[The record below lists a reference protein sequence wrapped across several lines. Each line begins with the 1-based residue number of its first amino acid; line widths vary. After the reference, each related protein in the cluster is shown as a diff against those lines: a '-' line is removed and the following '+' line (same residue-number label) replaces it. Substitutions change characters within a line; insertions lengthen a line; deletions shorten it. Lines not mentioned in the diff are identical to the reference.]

1 MTIWPTM
8 EIDVM
13 RILMTLYLAL
23 APEFGQSLQ
32 ADEQLGSTMTL
43 EDLQKKQRDVQEVD
57 QFEVLSVQAAAEPV
71 PAIRLRLYPAYW
83 ELKPGSALLHFS
95 RAQLL
100 LMQRSEEER
109 NRWQTDEWMNGEGEG
124 EKPTT
129 EQLGKT
135 VESLQTLFR
144 ELHDLAMSEDFS
156 ADHRLRD
163 LRGPEVFTFI
173 MPDVQESRAL
183 ARILKMKIRYQIL
196 QRDFD
201 GAVTSISDGLR
212 LAEFIG
218 QGETLIQKLVGIAI
232 QSMMRAGIENLI
244 ATPGSPNL
252 YWALATIPRPLVST
266 RDSVMWELN
275 TLARVFPALFEAEKT
290 DWTDAQATEKWSAML
305 KDFSV
310 LSGDATPTDFKLA
323 LAVGS
328 IAFVSPARQRL
339 QTSGFPEER
348 LNRLPALQII
358 LIDAAREL
366 RRMGDEL
373 GKGHLLPDPLA
384 LSVLS
389 QADDQFLQT
398 MRKELMTSLAAV
410 LASRLYPAVTQA
422 RDAETRTQMTYA
434 RLMTL
439 EALRMH
445 AANSNGQLPNSLEE
459 LSSAPALP
467 DPYTG
472 RNFDYSV
479 ETVDGSSVVTLRSPG
494 PESYKP
500 MQVLIARFGK

>member
-1 MTIWPTM
+1 
-8 EIDVM
+8 M
-13 RILMTLYLAL
+13 RILMMYLFIIAG
-23 APEFGQSLQ
+23 AFGQSVQ
-32 ADEQLGSTMTL
+32 AADEQLGSTMTL
-43 EDLQKKQRDVQEVD
+43 EDLQKKRGNDPEAA
-57 QFEVLSVQAAAEPV
+57 EPLEILKVQAAAEPV
-71 PAIRLRLYPAYW
+71 PAIRLRLYPAHW

-100 LMQRSEEER
+100 LMQRSEDDR

-129 EQLGKT
+129 EQLGKA

-144 ELHDLAMSEDFS
+144 ELHELAMSEDFS
-156 ADHRLRD
+156 ADHRVRD

-183 ARILKMKIRYQIL
+183 ARLLKMKIRYQIL

-232 QSMMRAGIENLI
+232 QSMMREGIDDLI

-252 YWALATIPRPLVST
+252 YWALAAIPRPLVST

-275 TLARVFPALFEAEKT
+275 TLARVFPAFIEAEKT
-290 DWTDAQATEKWSAML
+290 DWTDAQAAEKWSAML
-305 KDFSV
+305 DDFGI
-310 LSGDATPTDFKLA
+310 LSGDGAPNDARLA

-328 IAFVSPARQRL
+328 VAFAAQARQRL
-339 QTSGFPEER
+339 QASGFPEER
-348 LNRLPALQII
+348 LNRLPALQLIM
-358 LIDAAREL
+358 IDASREL
-366 RRMGDEL
+366 RLMSDEL

-384 LSVLS
+384 IPMLK
-389 QADDQFLQT
+389 QANNRFQERLQ
-398 MRKELMTSLAAV
+398 KERMTSMAAV
-410 LASRLYPAVTQA
+410 IAGLLYPAVTQA

-445 AANSNGQLPNSLEE
+445 AANSDGQLPASLAE
-459 LSSAPALP
+459 LTPVPALP

-472 RNFDYSV
+472 QDFEYSV
-479 ETVDGSSVVTLRSPG
+479 ETVDGHSIVILRSPG
-494 PESYKP
+494 PATYKP
-500 MQVLIARFGK
+500 MQVLKARFEK